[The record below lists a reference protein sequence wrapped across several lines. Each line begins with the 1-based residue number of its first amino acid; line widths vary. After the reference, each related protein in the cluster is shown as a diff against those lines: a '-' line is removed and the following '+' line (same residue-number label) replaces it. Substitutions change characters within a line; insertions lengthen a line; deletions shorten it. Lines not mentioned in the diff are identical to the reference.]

1 MTKASGI
8 LGVDHVAV
16 FTPRLEQ
23 AERHY
28 ADLFGAGVLFRG
40 TTHQGTW
47 VAIDGDASWE
57 DIRRRGLRVEASF
70 LRAGGVT
77 IVVAD
82 ESSPGKEGPLNHVGI
97 GCGEAEY
104 KRIRETVRG
113 LGLREHES
121 GSDTF
126 KFRDALGVLWEV
138 SRGMEAAHRPPK
150 RLDLG
155 TGRVG

>member
-1 MTKASGI
+1 MPKTSGI

-28 ADLFGAGVLFRG
+28 AALFGATVLFRG
-40 TTHQGTW
+40 LMHQGAW
-47 VAIDGDASWE
+47 VAVDGDASWE
-57 DIRRRGLRVEASF
+57 DVRRRGLRLESTF
-70 LRAGGVT
+70 LRAGSVT
-77 IVVAD
+77 IIVSD
-82 ESSPGKEGPLNHVGI
+82 EPSPGKDGPLNHVGI
-97 GCGEAEY
+97 GTSDTEF
-104 KRIRETVRG
+104 KRIRDQVRA

-126 KFRDALGVLWEV
+126 KFRDELGVLWEV
-138 SRGMEAAHRPPK
+138 SRGMKAAHRPPK
-150 RLDLG
+150 KLDLG

>member
-1 MTKASGI
+1 MAKTSGI
-8 LGVDHVAV
+8 LGVDHIAV
-16 FTPRLEQ
+16 FTSRLED

-28 ADLFGAGVLFRG
+28 AALFGATVLFRG
-40 TTHQGTW
+40 LMHKGEW
-47 VAIDGDASWE
+47 VAVDGDAAWE
-57 DIRRRGLRVEASF
+57 DVRRRGLRVESTF

-77 IVVAD
+77 IIVTD
-82 ESSPGKEGPLNHVGI
+82 EPTGGKDAPLNHVGI
-97 GCGEAEY
+97 GTSDAEF
-104 KRIRETVRG
+104 KRIREQVRA

-126 KFRDALGVLWEV
+126 KFRDQLGVLWEV

-150 RLDLG
+150 KLDLG

>member
-1 MTKASGI
+1 MPKASGI

-16 FTPRLEQ
+16 FTPRLEH
-23 AERHY
+23 AESHY
-28 ADLFGAGVLFRG
+28 AAIFGADVLFRG
-40 TTHQGTW
+40 TNHQGVW

-57 DIRRRGLRVEASF
+57 DVRRRGLRVESTF

-77 IVVAD
+77 IIVTD
-82 ESSPGKEGPLNHVGI
+82 ETSPGKDGPLNHVGI
-97 GCGEAEY
+97 GCSDAEF
-104 KRIRETVRG
+104 KRIRDQVRA

-121 GSDTF
+121 SSDAF
-126 KFRDALGVLWEV
+126 KFRDDLGVLWEA
-138 SRGMEAAHRPPK
+138 SRGMEAAHKPTK